1 MNHKSLSIYHC
12 RLVGRVLMWHAF
24 SRRWVWV
31 RLPSNIVKNHHQ
43 ASLKFGFL
51 KTSWYKSTT
60 EKHSHGALTWIPS
73 SSSRDSSL
81 AIGASR
87 ADLNS
92 QASPMPMPHSE
103 LPLESSLLEPCQ
115 LWPSS
120 EIWIKIKNLY
130 DVPHSAKAPVSSPFA
145 TTISGQNRFL
155 NRFEQVRWRRR
166 SICRHREQFY

>member
-81 AIGASR
+81 AIGASSADAADALACAIAHAHAALRTSLRIFSPR
-87 ADLNS
+87 ALPALTVFGNLNQNKKS
-92 QASPMPMPHSE
+92 LRCASFCQSAG
-103 LPLESSLLEPCQ
+103 LL
-115 LWPSS
+115 S
-120 EIWIKIKNLY
+120 
-130 DVPHSAKAPVSSPFA
+130 
-145 TTISGQNRFL
+145 
-155 NRFEQVRWRRR
+155 VRNDD
-166 SICRHREQFY
+166 